1 MNIVEIIEC
10 QKEKKN
16 QVLIN
21 TDLSEYKI
29 WARKH
34 LELQIKLSALAE
46 ETNCYQYWIEEA
58 CSLDKNAIFKKY
70 IDFLAH
76 IFNFG
81 LDKSYFNFNSV
92 TFTKSDYCLSDQFL
106 NLYVDI
112 NDLLVSSSEDHF
124 LTLLEDTLS
133 LGVTLGYTEEIIIS
147 SLL

>member
-1 MNIVEIIEC
+1 MNIVDIIEF
-10 QKEKKN
+10 QKEKKTK
-16 QVLIN
+16 VLLD

-29 WARKH
+29 WAKKH
-34 LELQIKLSALAE
+34 LELQIKLSNLAE
-46 ETNCYQYWIEEA
+46 ETNCYKYWIDD
-58 CSLDKNAIFKKY
+58 SFSPDKNAIFKKY
-70 IDFLAH
+70 IDFLGY

-92 TFTKSDYCLSDQFL
+92 PFRQNDYCLSDQFL

-133 LGVTLGYTEEIIIS
+133 LGITLGYSEEEILS
-147 SLL
+147 SFI